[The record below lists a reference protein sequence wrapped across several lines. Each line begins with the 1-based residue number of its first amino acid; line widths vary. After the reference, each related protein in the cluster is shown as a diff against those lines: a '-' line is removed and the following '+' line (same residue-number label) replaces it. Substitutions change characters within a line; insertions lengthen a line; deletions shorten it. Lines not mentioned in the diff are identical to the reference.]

1 MNRFFEK
8 RLANWQCILI
18 SVFSA
23 MAILLFIVV
32 KLGGCYE
39 TNNDR
44 IINEIF
50 SGTMTGTPDAHA
62 IYVNYILGIIFS
74 GLYSITKAVPWWGL
88 FLLSCYALINI
99 FVLTAL
105 LKRGKT
111 LKEQLFF
118 YVLGCGIILT
128 NLYIFS
134 ALQYTTIAGAL
145 AVAGYVWILLDKH
158 PVRRYIVYGLFEV
171 LAVFLRRDSMLMVQP
186 IGMCVVAAYLL
197 LQLFEKRSKIKQCML
212 ELVRCC
218 LVIAIAFS
226 CHLVGNYIIGDYSAT
241 EWEEYIDY
249 NDTRMRLIDYYG
261 YPEYEEC
268 KDILDKYGVSEL
280 EYHAVRRYY
289 ILDNA
294 LEIACMDELG
304 DMAEAQYY
312 KEHPFSLVGLIKR
325 MLNYFR
331 YDECFGYEIAV
342 PLLYFFVCIWFALGR
357 RWKYFLPVGA
367 LLGSRYLIF
376 AYLIFKGRITHGVIN
391 ILFFAELFL
400 LLAIFVKSYHSI
412 AGEAIHV
419 KAKAVL
425 FGVFVC
431 VIPLA
436 VNHSYKEAKGIN
448 ESTRV
453 YEKAIMKLY
462 DYIEQQNCGF
472 IVGDEITTYYC
483 GMALDTRRYQHQN
496 SLVTGGWFYNSPM
509 MNEAVE
515 TYKQKYADNMK
526 CIIFSDVPGFDQSY
540 VFDILHEKYGVDL
553 ELTDTLHLEELGL
566 NYEIYQ
572 LSGAMK

>member
-1 MNRFFEK
+1 MNRFLEK
-8 RLANWQCILI
+8 RLTNCQCILI
-18 SVFSA
+18 STFSA

-88 FLLSCYALINI
+88 FLLGCYALINI
-99 FVLTAL
+99 FVMTAII
-105 LKRGKT
+105 KYGKN

-128 NLYIFS
+128 NIYIFS
-134 ALQYTTIAGAL
+134 VLQFTTIAGAL
-145 AVAGYVWILLDKH
+145 AVAGYVWLLLDIH
-158 PVRRYIVYGLFEV
+158 STRRYIIYGCFEF
-171 LAVFLRRDSMLMVQP
+171 LAILLRRDSMLMIQP
-186 IGMCVVAAYLL
+186 IGISVVAVFLFIK
-197 LQLFEKRSKIKQCML
+197 LFENRSQIKQCIL
-212 ELVRCC
+212 ELVKCF
-218 LVIAIAFS
+218 LVIAIVFS
-226 CHLVGNYIIGDYSAT
+226 GHLLGNYVMGDYSVT
-241 EWEEYIDY
+241 EWQEFVEY
-249 NDTRMRLIDYYG
+249 NDARVRLIDYYG
-261 YPEYEEC
+261 YPDYEDC
-268 KDILDKYGVSEL
+268 KDILDKYDVSEL
-280 EYHAVRRYY
+280 EYHAVHRYY

-294 LEIACMDELG
+294 LDTACMDELG

-312 KEHPFSLVGLIKR
+312 KEHPFSLIGIIKR

-331 YDECFGYEIAV
+331 YDECFGYEIVV
-342 PLLYFFVCIWFALGR
+342 PLMYAFACFWFLLEHK
-357 RWKYFLPVGA
+357 WKYLLPVGV
-367 LLGSRYLIF
+367 LLGSRYMIF

-400 LLAIFVKSYHSI
+400 LLAIFIKAYHSNI
-412 AGEAIHV
+412 DKTMRV

-425 FGVFVC
+425 FGMFLC
-431 VIPLA
+431 VLPLA
-436 VNHSYKEAKGIN
+436 INHSYKEAESIN

-453 YEKAIMKLY
+453 YEKAILKLY

-472 IVGDEITTYYC
+472 LVGDEITTYYC
-483 GMALDTRRYQHQN
+483 GTALDTRRYQHQN

-515 TYKQKYADNMK
+515 VYKQKYADNMK

-540 VFDILHEKYGVDL
+540 VLDILHEKYGVNL
-553 ELTDTLHLEELGL
+553 ELTDKLYLEELGL

-572 LSGAMK
+572 LN